1 MKWIIFLKFILSIKI
16 ENKNNK
22 KTPII
27 NLDSSGK
34 NIIKNYHNLNK
45 KNILIKGKD
54 VKIYKII
61 IKCNPDKNSK
71 E

>member
-27 NLDSSGK
+27 NLYSSGK
-34 NIIKNYHNLNK
+34 NIIKNQ
-45 KNILIKGKD
+45 
-54 VKIYKII
+54 
-61 IKCNPDKNSK
+61 
-71 E
+71 